1 MRRPL
6 LIVLLLVALGPSCKT
21 AGPPTPPGAVV
32 LPEPLGEY
40 PNEVR
45 ILRHLG
51 DEQTVKVKP
60 GERRSGSCDVAVH
73 IRSVTYDE
81 GTARFALDT
90 IGLPK
95 TGDEAP
101 PRCKRAR
108 PGLALL
114 VEGLEGVDAS
124 EARTRVD
131 GMLQTPEA
139 YLESKGVSFELA
151 PGEAPTEVASKV
163 VYAGDAEQGLG
174 RQVTA
179 WPRMLLSVDP
189 WYYDAS
195 GRVRQEGEIEV
206 EAVIG
211 TDGRVY
217 QPDVRT
223 GMGSDHE
230 RAVLRV
236 FSLWRFEPARRE
248 AGPVGARILL
258 HPVLRI
264 F

>member
-1 MRRPL
+1 MKRSL
-6 LIVLLLVALGPSCKT
+6 LVVLLLVVLGPGCKT

-45 ILRHLG
+45 ILRHPG
-51 DEQTVKVKP
+51 DEQTVKVKL

-95 TGDEAP
+95 AGDEA

-114 VEGLEGVDAS
+114 VEGLEGLDAS
-124 EARTRVD
+124 EVRTQVD

-139 YLESKGVSFELA
+139 YLESKGVSFDLA
-151 PGEAPTEVASKV
+151 PGEVPDEIASKV
-163 VYAGDAEQGLG
+163 VYAGETEQGLG

-179 WPRMLLSVDP
+179 WPRVLLSVDP
-189 WYYDAS
+189 WYYDSS
-195 GRVRQEGEIEV
+195 GRVRQEGEVEV
-206 EAVIG
+206 EVIVG
-211 TDGRVY
+211 ADGRVY
-217 QPDVRT
+217 RPDVRT
-223 GMGSDHE
+223 GMGSNHE

-236 FSLWRFEPARRE
+236 FPLWRFEPARRE
-248 AGPVGARILL
+248 TGPVGARILL
-258 HPVLRI
+258 QPVLRI